1 MTVEELNEYYTFI
14 RPDLFIQF
22 WSTRG
27 RPSMNS
33 NWSLPTYYVII
44 KKNDEIKLRA
54 ISERLEELD
63 RIVKFSLG
71 DIYEIN

>member
-1 MTVEELNEYYTFI
+1 
-14 RPDLFIQF
+14 
-22 WSTRG
+22 
-27 RPSMNS
+27 MNS